1 MRAAEVHLKERKKER
16 KKEKGWGRRRGL
28 GSGASDRRQ
37 NSPPWARGA
46 RRAISRMCAARA
58 SSGPCGLGGRLQAR
72 VRFGRAG
79 IVRPCGPAL
88 FRRPAGLWLLPPSSA
103 ASASSVVLF
112 CFWFCVSAFG
122 GSGAGVDAIC
132 CFGVV
137 GLVCMSFPST
147 SLSAGSVL
155 PVGGFSA
162 AAAVFCCSRCI
173 GHALRGRSVGA
184 VVGPFHC
191 SLRSVGLVLLSLP
204 SDLLHPPLSVL
215 WSGYVSGSAVGGS
228 GAVVA
233 GFGCFC
239 RVGSAPRGPSVGA
252 AVGLFAVFVSR
263 WVWCCCL
270 CRLLHRCRLFRL
282 GAVGIFLGSLGW
294 GADRLR
300 GGVVRWRASVY
311 GPPAGLLRWFRSICG
326 ASALRISQAA
336 GRGAGSLVGRA
347 VGRIVA
353 ATAVG
358 VVGEGGTG
366 AATAVGVGG
375 AGGTGHPV

>member
-1 MRAAEVHLKERKKER
+1 MRSGRAA
-16 KKEKGWGRRRGL
+16 
-28 GSGASDRRQ
+28 
-37 NSPPWARGA
+37 
-46 RRAISRMCAARA
+46 
-58 SSGPCGLGGRLQAR
+58 SGPRAVWAGWHRPPVRTGSVSSAGGSVAAAAI
-72 VRFGRAG
+72 VCCFCFFGRA
-79 IVRPCGPAL
+79 
-88 FRRPAGLWLLPPSSA
+88 LLLL
-103 ASASSVVLF
+103 VLR
-112 CFWFCVSAFG
+112 FCVRWVWCRCRCHLLLRRRRFG
-122 GSGAGVDAIC
+122 LH
-132 CFGVV
+132 VV
-137 GLVCMSFPST
+137 
-147 SLSAGSVL
+147 SVNVT
-155 PVGGFSA
+155 VGGFCSA
-162 AAAVFCCSRCI
+162 GRWVLGCCCCLLLFPLHRPCSAWSVCRC
-173 GHALRGRSVGA
+173 RGWA
-184 VVGPFHC
+184 F
-191 SLRSVGLVLLSLP
+191 SLF
-204 SDLLHPPLSVL
+204 
-215 WSGYVSGSAVGGS
+215 SAVGGS

-233 GFGCFC
+233 AIRSASSTSVGAVVGLCLWICGRWVRCCCHWLRLLLLRRFC
-239 RVGSAPRGPSVGA
+239 SPRGPSVGA

-263 WVWCCCL
+263 WVWCRCL